1 MLRLFS
7 DASSGLLFSSFVCS
21 SASCA
26 ALAVLRVRAK
36 NDDPLMEFWLF
47 SHVRLC
53 ARGAKTRQ
61 AKRRQ
66 HVQKLTRPRLHKSV
80 FLMHFRPSHG
90 SATQISP
97 RCPKKSPKSCPRGRL
112 GPPPRAKNDP
122 GAAQHRPGSP
132 PGAPQ
137 ECPGSVSRCH
147 LQPKRAP
154 RAFQSLLQAAQ
165 EGISAP
171 SRHHFDQFWSRLGIL
186 VQLFFYHC
194 RWRLV
199 LACVSVLLLAFCSL
213 LLLALLL
220 VRFIRFSCSL
230 LFGAP
235 SSAKKDSET
244 TSERAR
250 AYAAQVPRLGSAGLP
265 KGLQYTNR

>member
-1 MLRLFS
+1 MEFLFFKCPPVRPWCQNAPS
-7 DASSGLLFSSFVCS
+7 EATTTRSKTDASQ
-21 SASCA
+21 A
-26 ALAVLRVRAK
+26 AKER
-36 NDDPLMEFWLF
+36 
-47 SHVRLC
+47 
-53 ARGAKTRQ
+53 
-61 AKRRQ
+61 
-66 HVQKLTRPRLHKSV
+66 
-80 FLMHFRPSHG
+80 FLMHFLPSHG
-90 SATQISP
+90 SATQIST
-97 RCPKKSPKSCPRGRL
+97 RCPKMSAKSYPGGRL
-112 GPPPRAKNDP
+112 GPPQRAENDP

-154 RAFQSLLQAAQ
+154 RAFQSLLQAAR

-171 SRHHFDQFWSRLGIL
+171 FRHHFDQFWSRLGIL
-186 VQLFFYHC
+186 FQLFFYHC

-250 AYAAQVPRLGSAGLP
+250 EYAAQVPRLGSAGLP
-265 KGLQYTNR
+265 KGIQLRILSPNPESES

>member
-1 MLRLFS
+1 MCGACCPSRQCKKRRPSDGILVFFQCPSVRPWCQNAPS
-7 DASSGLLFSSFVCS
+7 EATTTRSKTDASQ
-21 SASCA
+21 A
-26 ALAVLRVRAK
+26 AQER
-36 NDDPLMEFWLF
+36 
-47 SHVRLC
+47 
-53 ARGAKTRQ
+53 
-61 AKRRQ
+61 
-66 HVQKLTRPRLHKSV
+66 

-90 SATQISP
+90 SATQIST
-97 RCPKKSPKSCPRGRL
+97 RCPKKSAKTCPGGRL
-112 GPPPRAKNDP
+112 GPPQRAKNDP

-154 RAFQSLLQAAQ
+154 RAFQSLLQAAR

-171 SRHHFDQFWSRLGIL
+171 FRHHFDQFWSRLGIL
-186 VQLFFYHC
+186 FQLFFYHC

-250 AYAAQVPRLGSAGLP
+250 EYAAQVPRLGSAGLP
-265 KGLQYTNR
+265 KGLQLCNPRAQQLQQMEPPPRRRGRRICK